1 MGLFSK
7 RSKQAAP
14 ASSQSG
20 ASEPE
25 QESHEAE
32 QDQEQQTARGPWDLA
47 NAPESAGGRSDLG
60 ALRVPA
66 VDGMQLRL
74 DAPGEGQAPGAVVI
88 VLAGSALELR
98 AFAAP
103 RSEGVWDELRADIT
117 EELGRTQATYRI
129 EDGPHGPEVL
139 AQVPTQG
146 PEGTTVTAP
155 VRFIGVDGPRWFL
168 RGVLQG
174 PAATDEQAA
183 LRLREVLDDV
193 VVVRDGEARPPR
205 EILPLHMPEAAS
217 AAKGAQDQGPQ
228 LEPLEPGPTIAEVR

>member
-1 MGLFSK
+1 M
-7 RSKQAAP
+7 
-14 ASSQSG
+14 
-20 ASEPE
+20 
-25 QESHEAE
+25 
-32 QDQEQQTARGPWDLA
+32 
-47 NAPESAGGRSDLG
+47 
-60 ALRVPA
+60 
-66 VDGMQLRL
+66 
-74 DAPGEGQAPGAVVI
+74 
-88 VLAGSALELR
+88 
-98 AFAAP
+98 
-103 RSEGVWDELRADIT
+103 WDELRADIT